1 MAMAPRPLTADT
13 ATVITAG
20 PKANS
25 VTMRRSKASSA
36 FPATGGASSCGLG
49 RGQTTAAAISSA
61 GSANATWPTAKTS
74 GCRM

>member
-1 MAMAPRPLTADT
+1 MAMAPRPLSADT
-13 ATVITAG
+13 TTVIAAG
-20 PKANS
+20 PKAKS
-25 VTMRRSKASSA
+25 VTMRRSKASA
-36 FPATGGASSCGLG
+36 FPATGGASSCGVG